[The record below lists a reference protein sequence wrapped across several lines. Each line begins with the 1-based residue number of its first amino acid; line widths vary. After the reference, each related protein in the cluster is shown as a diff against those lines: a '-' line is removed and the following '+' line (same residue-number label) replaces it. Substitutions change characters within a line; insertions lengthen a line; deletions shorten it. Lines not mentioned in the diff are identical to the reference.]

1 MWHFTSLYNPILQLN
16 NTLMRTIDFTS
27 KSAVWCFLHDMAK
40 KIKKWAWCGL
50 GAGLVKA
57 WCRLGAGL
65 IWQILYPKKLAHPV
79 WFHGSCCWLFGVSHI
94 SSYRSCSW
102 TTVGLLYVPTTMLS
116 VLFSLLVYCCTI
128 VCNISGNFGKKG
140 FLFKVAIALKR

>member
-1 MWHFTSLYNPILQLN
+1 MILQARALFGVFCM
-16 NTLMRTIDFTS
+16 T
-27 KSAVWCFLHDMAK
+27 WQK

-116 VLFSLLVYCCTI
+116 VLFSLLVYYSLQHQWKLWEKGIPIQGSYST
-128 VCNISGNFGKKG
+128 KKVK
-140 FLFKVAIALKR
+140 LVQKEK